1 MSIGDGIMALPRHLR
16 SRLASALDAGVLTSA
31 SSAATLRRT
40 LGLRTGGELVLAEL
54 DELAGMG
61 VTGRAAAAWLRTVD
75 RASVGG
81 SRTDLVWSGPT
92 VPGVAARD
100 TGKVFEETLRAAE
113 RNLWVSTYA
122 YFDGPQVF
130 GNLAQRLDSVAGLS
144 ATLLLNVQRGRG
156 DTTARDQL
164 VRRFADQFWT
174 RDWPGASR
182 PAVYYDPRALD
193 GDGPGGVLH
202 AKAVVADGVRLFV
215 TSANLTE
222 AAQTSNIELGVLL
235 SDRTL
240 AASVISHFQ
249 GLIDARLL
257 QPLPPP

>member
-1 MSIGDGIMALPRHLR
+1 
-16 SRLASALDAGVLTSA
+16 
-31 SSAATLRRT
+31 
-40 LGLRTGGELVLAEL
+40 
-54 DELAGMG
+54 MG
-61 VTGRAAAAWLRTVD
+61 VTGPAAAAWLRTLE
-75 RASVGG
+75 RASTGG

-100 TGKVFEETLRAAE
+100 TGRVFEEIVRAAE
-113 RNLWVSTYA
+113 RTLWVSTYA

-130 GNLAQRLDSVAGLS
+130 GGLAERLDSVAGLR
-144 ATLLLNVQRGRG
+144 ATLLLNIQRGRG
-156 DTTARDQL
+156 DKTARDQL

-215 TSANLTE
+215 TSANRDPEVFDRPDDFDVERYPNPHVAFGSGIHHCLGATLARLEGQEAFKALAERFPNLNMNCNSDDLTY
-222 AAQTSNIELGVLL
+222 TSSITF
-235 SDRTL
+235 RTL
-240 AASVISHFQ
+240 ET
-249 GLIDARLL
+249 
-257 QPLPPP
+257 LPVSLS